1 MGGFQDGKF
10 VSEFACRTK
19 LNYLK
24 QKMANEENELEK
36 ADIKKQIVALEQKMA
51 ERDFDIS
58 KYYEVTDLLNSML
71 GLLIFPEQNAYDNM
85 SNREG
90 DMRNRLPNLYRVIS
104 TQGNYSN
111 SYERER
117 RSPKG
122 PRYVLKHMRNAA
134 SHDRVMILP
143 KSKKTISGGNK
154 ITSIE
159 FYDQDKNNDN
169 WKAKIVIPVEDLEI
183 ILFEIC
189 DYLLDIAKWNDN
201 H

>member
-24 QKMANEENELEK
+24 QKMANEDNELEK
-36 ADIKKQIVALEQKMA
+36 ADIKRQIVALEQKMV
-51 ERDFDIS
+51 ERDFNIS

-90 DMRNRLPNLYRVIS
+90 EMRNRLPNLYRVIS
-104 TQGNYSN
+104 TQGNYFN

-117 RSPKG
+117 RNPKG

-143 KSKKTISGGNK
+143 KSKKTISGENK

-159 FYDQDKNNDN
+159 FYDQDYNNAD

-189 DYLLDIAKWNDN
+189 DYLLDIASWNDN
-201 H
+201 Q

>member
-1 MGGFQDGKF
+1 MGGFKDGKF

-24 QKMANEENELEK
+24 QKMANEDNGIEK
-36 ADIKKQIVALEQKMA
+36 ADIEKQIVALEQKMK
-51 ERDFDIS
+51 ERGFNIS

-85 SNREG
+85 SNRED
-90 DMRNRLPNLYRVIS
+90 DMKNHLPNLYRVIS
-104 TQGNYSN
+104 VPGNYSN
-111 SYERER
+111 SYDNER

-122 PRYVLKHMRNAA
+122 PLNVLKHMRNAA

-143 KSKKTISGGNK
+143 KYKKTISGDNK

-159 FYDQDKNNDN
+159 FYDQDYNNAD
-169 WKAKIVIPVEDLEI
+169 WKAKIIIPVGDLEE
-183 ILFEIC
+183 ILFEI
-189 DYLLDIAKWNDN
+189 W
-201 H
+201 